1 MGKKQFQ
8 TLSTAVG
15 TSNFYGAPLT
25 SSFHGGA
32 DLPLLPV
39 GRHQCEKHSVGFAGK
54 VAHLILAHFCDLMN
68 G

>member
-15 TSNFYGAPLT
+15 TSTFYGAPLT

-39 GRHQCEKHSVGFAGK
+39 GRH
-54 VAHLILAHFCDLMN
+54 
-68 G
+68 